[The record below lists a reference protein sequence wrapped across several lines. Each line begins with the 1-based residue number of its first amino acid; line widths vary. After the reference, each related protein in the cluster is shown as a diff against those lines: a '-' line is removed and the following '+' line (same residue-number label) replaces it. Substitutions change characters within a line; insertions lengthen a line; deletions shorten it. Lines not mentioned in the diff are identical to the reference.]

1 MKRLFALCLILALS
15 LCACGGNGNSSSGS
29 SGSSGTSSGGES
41 NVKPVTLKFAGSNN
55 EEHPVTQ
62 HMYKIKEAVEEK
74 TEGRVLI
81 DVFPANALG
90 DAEVVIQGVMDGS
103 VDMMCMFISG
113 TYDPRFNITS
123 FPVILQNWEDAKKQN
138 ADGSNYTK
146 ILTEACADNNMI
158 YLGTHVDGF
167 CGVSSVK
174 EPKNYADPTKPKD
187 CLIRCVTNE
196 KSKQLLEAQGFQ
208 SIGLPWADTYTS
220 IESGIC
226 DGSSGQSASGVYQNF
241 RDLVKY
247 YVPYNM
253 TVDPMTYVINADS
266 FAKLS
271 EGDQA
276 ILREAVKNE
285 VMAAI
290 EEGPALEEESF
301 AKLEESGVTILPLT
315 DQEVATIHEH
325 LWGALEPV
333 MVELTSREIVDQV
346 VADIQG

>member
-1 MKRLFALCLILALS
+1 MKKFSAILLS
-15 LCACGGNGNSSSGS
+15 LAMAASLAACGSAPSGTTPGS
-29 SGSSGTSSGGES
+29 SGGSGGD
-41 NVKPVTLKFAGSNN
+41 VKPVTLKFSGSNN

-62 HMYKIKEAVEEK
+62 HMYKIKEAVEKE
-74 TEGRVLI
+74 TDGRVLI
-81 DVFPANALG
+81 DVFPANSLG

-123 FPVILQNWEDAKKQN
+123 FPVILQNWDDAKKQN
-138 ADGSNYTK
+138 AEDSNYTK
-146 ILTEACADNNMI
+146 ILTEACADNNMV

-174 EPKNYADPTKPKD
+174 EPQNYADPTKPKG

-196 KSKQLLEAQGFQ
+196 KSKQLLEAQGYQ
-208 SIGLPWADTYTS
+208 SIGLPWGDTYTS
-220 IESGIC
+220 IQSGIC
-226 DGSSGQSASGVYQNF
+226 DGSSGQSANGVYQNF
-241 RDLVKY
+241 RDVVKY
-247 YVPYNM
+247 YIPYNM

-271 EGDQA
+271 EGDQQ
-276 ILREAVKNE
+276 ILRNAVMNE

-301 AKLEESGVTILPLT
+301 AKLEEAGVTILPLT
-315 DQEVATIHEH
+315 DEEVANIHQH
-325 LWGALEPV
+325 LWTALEPV
-333 MVELTSREIVDQV
+333 MVDLTSREIVDAV
-346 VADIQG
+346 VSDIQG